1 MILEDLERALTLL
14 SVVERVVQ
22 PPGSVLL
29 NPREGPL
36 RHEDASMNAVN
47 ATPETLQTVGVEPPE
62 STARVIRESQR
73 EPGRPRRLRA
83 RRVRAEELHLE
94 GLEVA
99 GNHATIG
106 AFRGSVED
114 LSLTGLA
121 LTLAGA
127 AGKGNLILHGDRLE
141 RLEVRCRNAVLYQGD
156 AHVRRVTE
164 RGSDLVVGVEVQSSR
179 IDLSELYRLGQK
191 HSFSERLFSV
201 LDPEEDD
208 VADEF
213 KVWVTNFRTWLER
226 LKGFLDAEERA
237 LETSDQFSREEA
249 LNAYLAE
256 ASPRLIARLNQASTQ
271 LCGLVSGLA
280 EEEHPIYRSY
290 YKAQVLP
297 LLSHSPLLRRAHTKP
312 LGYAGDY
319 EMMNMLYRNHAEG
332 ASLFGKLLN
341 VYAAQERAAQ
351 ANINRL
357 EYLGQKIRSAIEVR
371 GRVRLASIGCG
382 PARELGVLLEQHP
395 ELGQFIE
402 VALIDQEE
410 RVLTYCE
417 RTLSPLALKTGLKV
431 QFIGES
437 VRRLLTT
444 RKLREA
450 LGERDFIYS
459 AGLFDYLNH
468 RSFQALLAVLYDALA
483 PGGHMIIGNV
493 ATHNPSR
500 YFMEY
505 CLDWFLIH
513 RSPEDLREFAAIL
526 SPRPIRV
533 EVDAEPTGV
542 NLFLRI
548 WK

>member
-1 MILEDLERALTLL
+1 MEALSVEIDSEADS
-14 SVVERVVQ
+14 SVVE
-22 PPGSVLL
+22 G
-29 NPREGPL
+29 
-36 RHEDASMNAVN
+36 
-47 ATPETLQTVGVEPPE
+47 PE
-62 STARVIRESQR
+62 SQSRAIADSTVRQQR
-73 EPGRPRRLRA
+73 RPRRLRA
-83 RRVRAEELHLE
+83 RRVRAEELHIE

-99 GNHATIG
+99 GRHATLG
-106 AFRGSVED
+106 AITGVVED

-121 LTLAGA
+121 LTLKGA
-127 AGKGNLILHGDRLE
+127 AAKSSLILNGDRLE
-141 RLEVRCRNAVLYQGD
+141 RLQVTCKAAVLYEGD
-156 AHVRRVTE
+156 AHVRRVSE
-164 RGSDLVVGVEVQSSR
+164 RGSDLVIGVEVQSSR
-179 IDLSELYRLGQK
+179 IDLSELYRFGEK
-191 HSFSERLFSV
+191 HSFSERLFSI
-201 LDPEEDD
+201 LEPEEDEVSD
-208 VADEF
+208 AF
-213 KVWVTNFRTWLER
+213 KVWVTDFRKWLER
-226 LKGFLDAEERA
+226 VKSFLDAEERA
-237 LETSDQFSREEA
+237 LENIDQFSRDQA
-249 LNAYLAE
+249 LRTYLAE
-256 ASPRLIARLNQASTQ
+256 AAPRLVTKLNQSSAELSD
-271 LCGLVSGLA
+271 LVSGLA
-280 EEEHPIYRSY
+280 EDEHPIYRSY
-290 YKAQVLP
+290 YKSQVLP
-297 LLSHSPLLRRAHTKP
+297 LLEHSPLLRRAHTKP

-319 EMMNMLYRNHAEG
+319 EMMNMLYRDHAEG

-357 EYLGQKIRSAIEVR
+357 TYLGSKIRAAIEVR

-382 PARELGVLLEQHP
+382 PARELAALLEAHP
-395 ELGQFIE
+395 ELGPHME

-417 RTLSPLALKTGLKV
+417 RTLSPLAVKTGLKV

-444 RKLREA
+444 RKLRET

-459 AGLFDYLNH
+459 AGLFDYLNP

-483 PGGHMIIGNV
+483 PSGHLIVGNV

-500 YFMEY
+500 IFMEY
-505 CLDWFLIH
+505 CLDWFLLH
-513 RSPEDLREFAAIL
+513 RSPEELVDFANSL

>member
-1 MILEDLERALTLL
+1 MKAL
-14 SVVERVVQ
+14 SVELENT
-22 PPGSVLL
+22 S
-29 NPREGPL
+29 
-36 RHEDASMNAVN
+36 DSASAE
-47 ATPETLQTVGVEPPE
+47 APE
-62 STARVIRESQR
+62 SQARAIVEIAKHDR
-73 EPGRPRRLRA
+73 RPRRLRA
-83 RRVRAEELHLE
+83 RRVRADELHID
-94 GLEVA
+94 GLEVS
-99 GNHATIG
+99 GRHATLG
-106 AFRGSVED
+106 TFQGVVED

-141 RLEVRCRNAVLYQGD
+141 RLQVSCRSAVLYEGD

-164 RGSDLVVGVEVQSSR
+164 RGADLVIGVEVQSNT
-179 IDLSELYRLGQK
+179 IDLSELYRFGEK
-191 HSFSERLFSV
+191 HSFSERLFTV
-201 LDPEEDD
+201 LDPEEDE
-208 VADEF
+208 VADAF

-226 LKGFLDAEERA
+226 VKAFLDAEERA
-237 LETSDQFSREEA
+237 LENLDQFSREEA
-249 LNAYLAE
+249 LRAYLTE
-256 ASPRLIARLNQASTQ
+256 ASPRLVSRLNQASGE
-271 LCGLVSGLA
+271 LVKLVSGLA
-280 EEEHPIYRSY
+280 EDEHPIYRSY
-290 YKAQVLP
+290 YKAQILP
-297 LLSHSPLLRRAHTKP
+297 LLEHSPLLRRAHLKP

-319 EMMNMLYRNHAEG
+319 EMMNMLYRDHAEG

-357 EYLGQKIRSAIEVR
+357 TYLGNKIRSAIEVR

-382 PARELGVLLEQHP
+382 PARELSALLEKHP
-395 ELGQFIE
+395 ELGQHIE

-410 RVLTYCE
+410 RVLTFCE
-417 RTLSPLALKTGLKV
+417 RTLSPLAVKTGLKV

-444 RKLREA
+444 RKLKEA

-483 PGGHMIIGNV
+483 PSGHLIVGNV
-493 ATHNPSR
+493 ASHNPSR
-500 YFMEY
+500 FFMEY

-513 RSPEDLREFAAIL
+513 RSPAELREFAEAL
-526 SPRPIRV
+526 SPRPIRI
-533 EVDAEPTGV
+533 EVDSEPTGV

>member
-1 MILEDLERALTLL
+1 MKALIAQPDNQSDLDLA
-14 SVVERVVQ
+14 
-22 PPGSVLL
+22 
-29 NPREGPL
+29 EGPESEA
-36 RHEDASMNAVN
+36 RIIDVATHE
-47 ATPETLQTVGVEPPE
+47 G
-62 STARVIRESQR
+62 R
-73 EPGRPRRLRA
+73 RPRRLRA
-83 RRVRAEELHLE
+83 RRVRVSELHIE
-94 GLEVA
+94 GLEVT
-99 GNHATIG
+99 GRHATFG
-106 AFRGSVED
+106 AFQGVVDD

-121 LTLAGA
+121 LTLSGA
-127 AGKGNLILHGDRLE
+127 AGKGNLILNGDRLE
-141 RLEVRCRNAVLYQGD
+141 RLQVTCKNAVLYEGD

-164 RGSDLVVGVEVQSSR
+164 RGADLVVGVEVQSSR
-179 IDLSELYRLGQK
+179 IDLSELYRFGEK
-191 HSFSERLFSV
+191 HSFSERLFSI
-201 LDPEEDD
+201 LEPEEDD
-208 VADEF
+208 VADAF
-213 KVWVTNFRTWLER
+213 KVWVTNFRSWLER
-226 LKGFLDAEERA
+226 VKAFLDAEERS
-237 LETSDQFSREEA
+237 LENLDQFSREGA
-249 LNAYLAE
+249 LSAYLAE
-256 ASPRLIARLNQASTQ
+256 ASPRLVARLNQASAE
-271 LCGLVSGLA
+271 LAGLVSGLA
-280 EEEHPIYRSY
+280 EDEHPIYRSY

-297 LLSHSPLLRRAHTKP
+297 LLEHSPLLRRAHAKP

-319 EMMNMLYRNHAEG
+319 EMMNMLYRDHAEG

-382 PARELGVLLEQHP
+382 PARELSVLLQRFP
-395 ELGQFIE
+395 ELGPYIE

-417 RTLSPLALKTGLKV
+417 RTLSPLAVKTGLKV

-444 RKLREA
+444 RKLKEA

-468 RSFQALLAVLYDALA
+468 RSFQALLSVLYEALA
-483 PGGHMIIGNV
+483 PSGHLIIGNV

-500 YFMEY
+500 IFMEY
-505 CLDWFLIH
+505 SLDWFLIH
-513 RSPEDLREFAAIL
+513 RSPEELREAARGL

>member
-1 MILEDLERALTLL
+1 MKVATAQLDE
-14 SVVERVVQ
+14 Q
-22 PPGSVLL
+22 PESANL
-29 NPREGPL
+29 EGP
-36 RHEDASMNAVN
+36 
-47 ATPETLQTVGVEPPE
+47 E
-62 STARVIRESQR
+62 SAARAIIDSPRTEAR
-73 EPGRPRRLRA
+73 RPRRLRA
-83 RRVRAEELHLE
+83 RRVRAEELHIE
-94 GLEVA
+94 GLEVS
-99 GNHATIG
+99 GQHATIG
-106 AFRGSVED
+106 AFRGAVED

-121 LTLAGA
+121 LTLSGA

-141 RLEVRCRNAVLYQGD
+141 RLEVKCRSALLYEGD

-164 RGSDLVVGVEVQSSR
+164 RGADLVIGVEVQSNR
-179 IDLSELYRLGQK
+179 IDLSELYRFGEK
-191 HSFSERLFSV
+191 HSFSDRLFSV
-201 LDPEEDD
+201 MEPEEDD

-213 KVWVTNFRTWLER
+213 KVWVTNFRSWLER
-226 LKGFLDAEERA
+226 VKNFLDAEERS
-237 LETSDQFSREEA
+237 LENLDQFSREEA
-249 LNAYLAE
+249 LRAYLME
-256 ASPRLIARLNQASTQ
+256 ASPRLVARLNQASQQ
-271 LCGLVSGLA
+271 LSGLVSGLA
-280 EEEHPIYRSY
+280 EDEHPIYRSY

-297 LLSHSPLLRRAHTKP
+297 LLAHSPLLRRAHVKP

-319 EMMNMLYRNHAEG
+319 EMMNMLYRDHAEG

-341 VYAAQERAAQ
+341 VYAAQEGAAQ

-357 EYLGQKIRSAIEVR
+357 NYLGHKIRAAIEVR

-382 PARELGVLLEQHP
+382 PARELAVLLHQYP
-395 ELGQFIE
+395 ELGQHIE

-417 RTLSPLALKTGLKV
+417 RTLSPLAVKTGLKV

-468 RSFQALLAVLYDALA
+468 RSFQALLGVLYDALA
-483 PGGHMIIGNV
+483 PSGHLIVGNV

-500 YFMEY
+500 IFMEY

-513 RSPEDLREFAAIL
+513 RSPQDLRDFAAAL

>member
-1 MILEDLERALTLL
+1 MKALNA
-14 SVVERVVQ
+14 Q
-22 PPGSVLL
+22 PEQISDSAFA
-29 NPREGPL
+29 E
-36 RHEDASMNAVN
+36 A
-47 ATPETLQTVGVEPPE
+47 PE
-62 STARVIRESQR
+62 SQARAIVDVASHDAR
-73 EPGRPRRLRA
+73 RPRRLRA
-83 RRVRAEELHLE
+83 RRVRADELHID
-94 GLEVA
+94 GLEVH
-99 GNHATIG
+99 GRHATLG
-106 AFRGSVED
+106 AFQGVVED

-121 LTLAGA
+121 LALTGA
-127 AGKGNLILHGDRLE
+127 ASKGNLILNGDRLE
-141 RLEVRCRNAVLYQGD
+141 RLQVSCRSAVLYEGD

-164 RGSDLVVGVEVQSSR
+164 RGGDLVVGVEVQSNT
-179 IDLSELYRLGQK
+179 IDLSELYRFGAK
-191 HSFSERLFSV
+191 HSFSERLFTV
-201 LDPEEDD
+201 LEPDD
-208 VADEF
+208 DDISDAF

-226 LKGFLDAEERA
+226 VKSFLDAEERA
-237 LETSDQFSREEA
+237 LENLDQFSREEA
-249 LNAYLAE
+249 LLAYLAE
-256 ASPRLIARLNQASTQ
+256 ASPRLVTRLNQASSE
-271 LCGLVSGLA
+271 LVRLVSGLA
-280 EEEHPIYRSY
+280 EDEHPIYRSY
-290 YKAQVLP
+290 YKAQILP
-297 LLSHSPLLRRAHTKP
+297 LLEHSPLLRRAHLKP

-319 EMMNMLYRNHAEG
+319 EMMNMLYRDHAEG

-341 VYAAQERAAQ
+341 MYAAQERAAQ

-357 EYLGQKIRSAIEVR
+357 TYLGNKIRSAIEVR

-382 PARELGVLLEQHP
+382 PARELSVLLEKHP

-417 RTLSPLALKTGLKV
+417 RTLSPLAVKTGLKV

-444 RKLREA
+444 RKLKEA

-468 RSFQALLAVLYDALA
+468 RSFQALLSVLYDALA
-483 PGGHMIIGNV
+483 PSGHLIVGNV
-493 ATHNPSR
+493 ASHNPSR
-500 YFMEY
+500 FFMEY

-513 RSPEDLREFAAIL
+513 RSPAELREFAEAL
-526 SPRPIRV
+526 SPRPIRI